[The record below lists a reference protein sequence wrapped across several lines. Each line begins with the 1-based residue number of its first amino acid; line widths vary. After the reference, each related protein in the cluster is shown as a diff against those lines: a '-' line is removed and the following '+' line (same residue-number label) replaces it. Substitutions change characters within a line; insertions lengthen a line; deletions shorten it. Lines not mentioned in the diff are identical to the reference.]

1 MDGLTEADSLA
12 IANCI
17 NVIDTA
23 TEISVI
29 DTQKDKALDI
39 IYLQKAKNDAFDTID
54 SLVGDVKDAAI
65 LTIANGYKDDISKA
79 TTPEQVTDI
88 ISRIADLETALNYYN
103 TGKAAGQVEA
113 LSNLPTEGTTGPAV
127 KITKGE
133 KHITLFNPDNPENY
147 YTTFYTSGG
156 AYKVPEDAKAFVG
169 EMGTVGD
176 FDVLKLTNVGSIIH
190 QSEAVILKAGMS
202 DITLLPSCCQDT
214 ASTGNILEGT
224 DTATTLRANQY
235 ALSLGK
241 NGVGFY
247 LWNNRPIGANK
258 AYLDFGSV
266 NCVPNFSFG
275 LKFDDGTTTGIP
287 AIITAQPDDDIIYNM
302 QGQRV
307 DGSYDGLVIKNGQK
321 IYNH

>member
-1 MDGLTEADSLA
+1 MNGRKRNGTEMKRRSILAASLLCSVMLCAQTKETAVLFSGMEFDESFLLTEY
-12 IANCI
+12 
-17 NVIDTA
+17 
-23 TEISVI
+23 ISV
-29 DTQKDKALDI
+29 ALDGCNA
-39 IYLQKAKNDAFDTID
+39 LVVVDGVDETGFVLDDKFPVTAEFKDAFK
-54 SLVGDVKDAAI
+54 LK
-65 LTIANGYKDDISKA
+65 ANQD
-79 TTPEQVTDI
+79 
-88 ISRIADLETALNYYN
+88 
-103 TGKAAGQVEA
+103 
-113 LSNLPTEGTTGPAV
+113 
-127 KITKGE
+127 
-133 KHITLFNPDNPENY
+133 PDNPENY

-266 NCVPNFSFG
+266 DCVPNFSFG

-307 DGSYDGLVIKNGQK
+307 DGSYDGLVIKNGQR